1 MRGFFWG
8 WMVGVVCGVVVVRV
22 TAPSTDYTQALE
34 HNEQAW
40 QTRAKH
46 TKDTLIAQVD
56 TFTRLKTRWDTLKVH
71 ATDSLTDT
79 LYVERLVEAGD
90 STIRSCGIA
99 LTTCQHLAELERMR
113 ADTALKLADLYKT
126 MARGKFLRLG
136 AEVTT
141 GDGGW
146 RPSGDVQAG
155 HRWSA
160 VARLELP
167 VNQSPVVRY
176 GVRYEF

>member
-1 MRGFFWG
+1 MRGFVSGCLVGALCLWG
-8 WMVGVVCGVVVVRV
+8 LERAF
-22 TAPSTDYTQALE
+22 APTTDYTQALE

-56 TFTRLKTRWDTLKVH
+56 TFTRWKTRWDTLKVH

-79 LYVERLVEAGD
+79 LYVERLVDAGD

-99 LTTCQHLAELERMR
+99 LSTCQHLAEIERMR
-113 ADTALKLADLYKT
+113 ADTAMKLADLYKT
-126 MARGKFLRLG
+126 MARGRFLRFG
-136 AEVTT
+136 GEVTT
-141 GDGGW
+141 GDGL
-146 RPSGDVQAG
+146 RPAVDVQAG

-160 VARLELP
+160 VARVELP
-167 VNQSPVVRY
+167 VNHPPIVRY
-176 GVRYEF
+176 GIRYEF